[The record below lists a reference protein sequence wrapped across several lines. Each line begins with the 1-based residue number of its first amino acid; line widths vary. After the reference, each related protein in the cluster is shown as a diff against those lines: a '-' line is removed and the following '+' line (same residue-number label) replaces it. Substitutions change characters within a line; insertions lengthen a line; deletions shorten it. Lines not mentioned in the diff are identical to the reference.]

1 MEEEKQNPKSAAHDP
16 VPPAANDAEAP
27 GEPAGDEIAALGA
40 ALKAKEEEL
49 AAFRDSAL
57 RQLAE
62 AQNQKRR
69 AENDA
74 AEARRFGAAA
84 LARDILTVAD
94 NLRRALDA
102 AAASSAI
109 ETATQ
114 IEALRQGV
122 EMTEREL
129 ANVLQRHGVKRH
141 DPAGER
147 FDPNLH
153 QAMFEVESADAAPG
167 TVVQVLQAAYLL
179 HDRLLRPALVGVAR
193 AKTENAAGAAEAGS
207 GEGLA

>member
-1 MEEEKQNPKSAAHDP
+1 MDDDSQKQNMHEA
-16 VPPAANDAEAP
+16 VPAPANDAEIDGGP
-27 GEPAGDEIAALGA
+27 DREALAA

-62 AQNQKRR
+62 AQNQSRR
-69 AENDA
+69 AQNGA
-74 AEARRFGAAA
+74 AEARRFGAAP
-84 LARDILTVAD
+84 LARDVLAVAD

-102 AAASSAI
+102 AVAASGA
-109 ETATQ
+109 ETAAPV
-114 IEALRQGV
+114 EALRQGV

-141 DPAGER
+141 DPLGER

-153 QAMFEVESADAAPG
+153 QAMFEVETDEAPPG
-167 TVVQVLQAAYLL
+167 TVVQVMQAAYLM
-179 HDRLLRPALVGVAR
+179 HDRLLRPALVGVAK
-193 AKTENAAGAAEAGS
+193 AKSTKRDADEQGATGEAPG
-207 GEGLA
+207 